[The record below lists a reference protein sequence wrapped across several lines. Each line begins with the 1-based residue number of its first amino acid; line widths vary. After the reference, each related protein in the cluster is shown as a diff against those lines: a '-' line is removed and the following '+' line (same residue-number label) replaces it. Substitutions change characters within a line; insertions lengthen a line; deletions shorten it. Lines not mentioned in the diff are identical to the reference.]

1 MRLHG
6 KHINESINE
15 HNSMFTCRQSG
26 GIYAARIGIQVF
38 RRIFHELSVL
48 DHSVV
53 CAHAQES
60 CMQFFIVK
68 SVSH

>member
-1 MRLHG
+1 MQAIKWDICSTDRY
-6 KHINESINE
+6 
-15 HNSMFTCRQSG
+15 SG
-26 GIYAARIGIQVF
+26 FQKCLKN
-38 RRIFHELSVL
+38 FHELSVL

-68 SVSH
+68 TVSH